1 MTTRELT
8 AGLGLKFKPDFI
20 EKDYIYPL
28 IQKKKKNNTLML
40 LVNLIPNASI
50 LYTFKLSKPLY
61 FC

>member
-28 IQKKKKNNTLML
+28 IQKKKK
-40 LVNLIPNASI
+40 
-50 LYTFKLSKPLY
+50 YTHAA
-61 FC
+61 C